1 MKKHFLNSIFVWLF
15 ICPNLAQT
23 EEFPNLIGNNK
34 VTAIAYW
41 ELGDSRN
48 YHVTNTEES
57 FKNDKEKPFKTSSLE
72 YDIHLSVL
80 EMEDSSYVLE
90 LVYENFVFPVQ
101 KKNKEFNEIENSF
114 KELSEGLKIRYKTN
128 ELGEYDSI
136 INISELATQLD
147 QQLTLLEETMAS
159 KIEEENDK
167 KSFEVFMKHYR
178 SILLDPKNIE
188 VLYAEEILKIHGY
201 YGILMELSKPI
212 DFVLEYPVFN
222 SYLLNGKGT
231 LTLNSINKDAD
242 QFVFSTNEQPDRTEM
257 QTYMRSFFE
266 LLSAG
271 LPENKLNFSE
281 FSFSMKSKCK
291 FSLELSSG
299 WLIKVTRTSTSTTK
313 LDKKN
318 STKTVSKT
326 VIEAK

>member
-1 MKKHFLNSIFVWLF
+1 MKKRLF
-15 ICPNLAQT
+15 HLILFCFSVYLSFGQT

-48 YHVTNTEES
+48 YHVTISEES
-57 FKNDKEKPFKTSSLE
+57 FKNDKEKPFKTSSIE

-90 LVYENFVFPVQ
+90 LTYENFSFPTQ
-101 KKNKEFNEIENSF
+101 KDNKEINQIENSF
-114 KELSEGLKIRYKTN
+114 KELSEGLKIRYTTN

-136 INISELATQLD
+136 INLAELAAQLD
-147 QQLTLLEETMAS
+147 QQLTLLEETLAS
-159 KIEEENDK
+159 KITEETDK

-178 SILLDPKNIE
+178 SIILDPKNIE

-222 SYLLNGKGT
+222 SFLLNGKGT

-271 LPENKLNFSE
+271 IPENKLNFSE

-291 FSLELSSG
+291 FTLELSSG
-299 WLIKVTRTSTSTTK
+299 WLIKVSRTSTSTTK
-313 LDKKN
+313 LDKNK

-326 VIEAK
+326 IIESK

>member
-1 MKKHFLNSIFVWLF
+1 MKKIHFYSILF
-15 ICPNLAQT
+15 WFLSSQLFAQT
-23 EEFPNLIGNNK
+23 TQFPNLIGNNK

-48 YHVTNTEES
+48 YHVTITEES
-57 FKNDKEKPFKTSSLE
+57 FKNDKKKPFKTSSLE
-72 YDIHLSVL
+72 YDVHLSVV

-90 LVYENFVFPVQ
+90 LVYENFVFPDQ
-101 KKNKEFNEIENSF
+101 GKNKEINEIENSF

-128 ELGEYDSI
+128 ELGEFDSI
-136 INISELATQLD
+136 INLTELASQLD
-147 QQLTLLEETMAS
+147 QQLTLLEETMVS

-167 KSFEVFMKHYR
+167 NSFEVFMKHYR
-178 SILLDPKNIE
+178 SIILDPKNIE

-231 LTLNSINKDAD
+231 LTLNAINKDAD
-242 QFVFSTNEQPDRTEM
+242 QFVFSTNEQPDRAEM
-257 QTYMRSFFE
+257 QSYLRTFFE

-271 LPENKLNFSE
+271 LPESKLNFSE
-281 FSFSMKSKCK
+281 FSYSMKSKSK
-291 FSLELSSG
+291 FTLELSSG

-313 LDKKN
+313 LTKNN
-318 STKTVSKT
+318 STKTISKT
-326 VIEAK
+326 VIERK